1 MLSVEQAQAEILGR
15 VQRLPS
21 ERVDIL
27 AALGRVLAEP
37 IRSTRRIPPWP
48 NSSMDG
54 YAVRAA
60 DAHRTA
66 MLRVVDRVI
75 AGSLPTRA
83 VGVGEAVRIFT
94 GAPMP
99 DGADAVVPQEDVDAR
114 DGVIALRTA
123 VSAGAYVRP
132 AGEDVREGDL
142 VLEPGR
148 PIGAAEIGILATLGC
163 TQVSVGRRPRVAVLS
178 TGNELAD
185 LGVEPSPAQI
195 PNANTYSL
203 MAQITEA
210 GGLPLNLGVAPDR
223 LDAIAERIARGT
235 EADMLVS
242 SAGVSV
248 GELDLVR
255 DALVNAGAELH
266 LWKVDMRP
274 GKPITFGSLGGRP
287 VFGLPGNPV
296 SAMVTFELFV
306 RPMVLAMQGRD
317 GPSRLTIRATALAPI
332 VNRGTRRG
340 YLRVVLERRDG
351 RWGARLTGEQGS
363 GILRS
368 MVSADGLAVLAG
380 DTSVAV
386 GDEIEVIVLREV
398 RG

>member
-1 MLSVEQAQAEILGR
+1 MLSVEEAQAEILGR
-15 VQRLPS
+15 ARSLPT

-27 AALGRVLAEP
+27 ASLGRVLAEP

-54 YAVRAA
+54 YAVRAS
-60 DAHRTA
+60 DTRPTA
-66 MLRVVDRVI
+66 TLTVVDRVV

-83 VGVGEAVRIFT
+83 VGAGEAVRIFT

-99 DGADAVVPQEDVDAR
+99 PGADAVIPQEDVEAR
-114 DGVIALRTA
+114 NGVVALRGA
-123 VSAGAYVRP
+123 VESGAFVRP

-148 PIGAAEIGILATLGC
+148 PIGAAEIGILATLGR
-163 TQVSVGRRPRVAVLS
+163 TQVTVGRRPRVAVMS
-178 TGNELAD
+178 TGTELAD
-185 LGVEPSPAQI
+185 LGTEPTPAQI
-195 PNANTYSL
+195 PNSNTYSL

-210 GGLPLNLGVAPDR
+210 GGLPMNLGVAPDR
-223 LDAIAERIARGT
+223 LEAIAERIKRGM
-235 EADMLVS
+235 EADALVT

-255 DALVNAGAELH
+255 EALVNAGAELH

-274 GKPITFGSLGGRP
+274 GKPITFGTLGERP

-306 RPMVLAMQGRD
+306 RPMLLAMQGRRAT
-317 GPSRLTIRATALAPI
+317 SRPTVTATALQPI
-332 VNRGTRRG
+332 VNRGSRRG
-340 YLRVVLERRDG
+340 YLRVVLEARDG
-351 RWGARLTGEQGS
+351 RWTARLTGDQGS

-368 MVSADGLAVLAG
+368 MVSADGLAILAG
-380 DTSVAV
+380 DTTVAT
-386 GDEIEVIVLREV
+386 GDDVEVIVLREV
-398 RG
+398 SR

>member
-1 MLSVEQAQAEILGR
+1 MLSVEEAQREILGR
-15 VQRLPS
+15 VRVLPS
-21 ERVDIL
+21 ERVDVL

-60 DAHRTA
+60 DVRPTA
-66 MLRVVDRVI
+66 ILRVVGRVV

-83 VGVGEAVRIFT
+83 VGAGEAVRIFT
-94 GAPMP
+94 GAPLP
-99 DGADAVVPQEDVDAR
+99 SGADAVIPQEDVDAR
-114 DGVIALRTA
+114 DGVIALRSA
-123 VSAGAYVRP
+123 VEPGAYVRP

-148 PIGAAEIGILATLGC
+148 AIGAAEIGILATLGR
-163 TQVSVGRRPRVAVLS
+163 TQVAVGRRPRVAVLS

-185 LGVEPSPAQI
+185 LGTEPTPAQI
-195 PNANTYSL
+195 PNSNTYAL
-203 MAQITEA
+203 MAQVMET
-210 GGLPLNLGVAPDR
+210 GGVPLNLGVVPDR
-223 LDAIAERIARGT
+223 LDAIAERIARGA
-235 EADMLVS
+235 EADVLVS

-255 DALVNAGAELH
+255 EALVNAGAELH

-274 GKPITFGSLGGRP
+274 GKPITFGSLGGKP

-306 RPMVLAMQGRD
+306 RPMLLAMQGRR
-317 GPSRLTIRATALAPI
+317 GTGRLTVRATALAPI
-332 VNRGTRRG
+332 VNRGSRRG
-340 YLRVVLERRDG
+340 YLRVVLEARDG

-368 MVSADGLAVLAG
+368 MVSADGLAVLRGETAVAAG
-380 DTSVAV
+380 EDV
-386 GDEIEVIVLREV
+386 EVIVLREV
-398 RG
+398 SP

>member
-15 VQRLPS
+15 VQVLPT

-54 YAVRAA
+54 YAVRAIDTRPA
-60 DAHRTA
+60 AT
-66 MLRVVDRVI
+66 LSVVDRVI

-83 VGVGEAVRIFT
+83 VAAGEAVRIFT
-94 GAPMP
+94 GTPMP
-99 DGADAVVPQEDVDAR
+99 EGADAVVPQEDVDAR
-114 DGVIALRTA
+114 NGVIALRSA
-123 VSAGAYVRP
+123 VAPGAYVRP

-148 PIGAAEIGILATLGC
+148 PIGAAEIGILATLGR
-163 TQVSVGRRPRVAVLS
+163 TQVTVGRRPRVAVLS

-185 LGVEPSPAQI
+185 LGTEPTAAQI

-203 MAQITEA
+203 MAQTTEA
-210 GGLPLNLGVAPDR
+210 GGLDV
-223 LDAIAERIARGT
+223 
-235 EADMLVS
+235 LVS

-255 DALVNAGAELH
+255 EALVNAGADLH

-274 GKPITFGSLGGRP
+274 GKPITFGSLAGRP

-306 RPMVLAMQGRD
+306 RPMLLAMQGRR
-317 GPSRLTIRATALAPI
+317 GASRTTLRATALAPI
-332 VNRGTRRG
+332 VNLGTRRG
-340 YLRVVLERRDG
+340 YLRVTLEARDG
-351 RWGARLTGEQGS
+351 RWAARLTGDQGS

-368 MVSADGLAVLAG
+368 MVSADGLAILAG
-380 DTSVAV
+380 DTSVAAGEDV
-386 GDEIEVIVLREV
+386 EVIVLREV
-398 RG
+398 SR

>member
-1 MLSVEQAQAEILGR
+1 MLSVEEAQREILGR
-15 VQRLPS
+15 VRVLPS
-21 ERVDIL
+21 ERVDVL

-54 YAVRAA
+54 YAVRAT
-60 DAHRTA
+60 DARPAAT
-66 MLRVVDRVI
+66 LRVVGRVV

-94 GAPMP
+94 GAPLP
-99 DGADAVVPQEDVDAR
+99 SGADTVIPQEDVDAR
-114 DGVIALRTA
+114 DGVIALRNA
-123 VSAGAYVRP
+123 VEPGAYVRP

-148 PIGAAEIGILATLGC
+148 AIGAAEIGLLATLGR
-163 TQVSVGRRPRVAVLS
+163 TQVTVGRRPRVAVLS

-185 LGVEPSPAQI
+185 LGTEPTPAQI
-195 PNANTYSL
+195 PNSNTYSL
-203 MAQITEA
+203 MAQVMES
-210 GGLPLNLGVAPDR
+210 GGLPLNLGVVPDQ
-223 LDAIAERIARGT
+223 LGAIAERIARGA
-235 EADMLVS
+235 EADVLVS

-255 DALVNAGAELH
+255 EALVNAGAELH

-274 GKPITFGSLGGRP
+274 GKPITFGSLGGKP

-306 RPMVLAMQGRD
+306 RPMLLAMQGRR
-317 GPSRLTIRATALAPI
+317 GTGRLTVRATALAPI
-332 VNRGTRRG
+332 VNRGSRRG
-340 YLRVVLERRDG
+340 YLRVVLEARDG

-368 MVSADGLAVLAG
+368 MVSADGLAVLRG
-380 DTSVAV
+380 DTAV
-386 GDEIEVIVLREV
+386 TAGEDVEVIVLREV
-398 RG
+398 SP

>member
-1 MLSVEQAQAEILGR
+1 
-15 VQRLPS
+15 
-21 ERVDIL
+21 
-27 AALGRVLAEP
+27 
-37 IRSTRRIPPWP
+37 
-48 NSSMDG
+48 MDG

-60 DAHRTA
+60 DARSAAT
-66 MLRVVDRVI
+66 LRVVGRVV

-94 GAPMP
+94 GAPLP
-99 DGADAVVPQEDVDAR
+99 SGADTVIPQEDVDAR
-114 DGVIALRTA
+114 DGVIALRNA
-123 VSAGAYVRP
+123 VEPGAYVRP

-148 PIGAAEIGILATLGC
+148 AIGAAEIGLLATLGR
-163 TQVSVGRRPRVAVLS
+163 TQVTVGRRPRVAVLS

-185 LGVEPSPAQI
+185 LGTEPTPAQI
-195 PNANTYSL
+195 PNSNTYSL
-203 MAQITEA
+203 MAQVMEI
-210 GGLPLNLGVAPDR
+210 GGLPLNLGVVPDR
-223 LDAIAERIARGT
+223 LDAIAERIARGA
-235 EADMLVS
+235 EADVLVS

-255 DALVNAGAELH
+255 EALVNAGAELH

-274 GKPITFGSLGGRP
+274 GKPITFGSLGGKP

-306 RPMVLAMQGRD
+306 RPMLLAMQGRR
-317 GPSRLTIRATALAPI
+317 GTARLTVRATALAPI
-332 VNRGTRRG
+332 VNRGSRRG
-340 YLRVVLERRDG
+340 YLRVVLEARDG

-368 MVSADGLAVLAG
+368 MVSADGLAVLRG
-380 DTSVAV
+380 DTTVAV
-386 GDEIEVIVLREV
+386 GEEVEVIVLREV
-398 RG
+398 SP

>member
-1 MLSVEQAQAEILGR
+1 MLSVEEAQREILGR
-15 VQRLPS
+15 VRVLPS
-21 ERVDIL
+21 ERVDVL

-60 DAHRTA
+60 DVRPSAT
-66 MLRVVDRVI
+66 LRVVGRVV

-83 VGVGEAVRIFT
+83 VGAGEAVRIFT
-94 GAPMP
+94 GAPLP
-99 DGADAVVPQEDVDAR
+99 GGADAVIPQEDVDAR
-114 DGVIALRTA
+114 DGVIALRSA
-123 VSAGAYVRP
+123 VEPGAYVRP

-142 VLEPGR
+142 VLERGR
-148 PIGAAEIGILATLGC
+148 AIGAAEIGLLAALGR
-163 TQVSVGRRPRVAVLS
+163 TQVTVGRRPRVAVLS

-185 LGVEPSPAQI
+185 LGTEPTPAQI
-195 PNANTYSL
+195 PNSNTYSL
-203 MAQITEA
+203 MAQVMET
-210 GGLPLNLGVAPDR
+210 GGLPLNLGVVPDR
-223 LDAIAERIARGT
+223 LDAIAERIARGA
-235 EADMLVS
+235 EADVLVS

-255 DALVNAGAELH
+255 EALVNAGAELH

-274 GKPITFGSLGGRP
+274 GKPITFGSLGGKP

-306 RPMVLAMQGRD
+306 RPMLLAMQGRR
-317 GPSRLTIRATALAPI
+317 GTGRLTVRATALAPI
-332 VNRGTRRG
+332 VNRGSRRG
-340 YLRVVLERRDG
+340 YLRVVLEARDG

-368 MVSADGLAVLAG
+368 MVSADGLAVLRG
-380 DTSVAV
+380 DTAVAV
-386 GDEIEVIVLREV
+386 GEDVEVIVLREV
-398 RG
+398 SP

>member
-15 VQRLPS
+15 ARSLPT
-21 ERVDIL
+21 ERVDIV

-54 YAVRAA
+54 YAVRAMDTRPA
-60 DAHRTA
+60 ATLKVID
-66 MLRVVDRVI
+66 RVV
-75 AGSLPTRA
+75 AGSLPTRT
-83 VGVGEAVRIFT
+83 VGAGEATRIFT

-99 DGADAVVPQEDVDAR
+99 SGADAVVPQEDVDAR
-114 DGVIALRTA
+114 DGVIALRGA
-123 VSAGAYVRP
+123 VEPGAFVRP

-148 PIGAAEIGILATLGC
+148 PIGPAEIGLLATLGR
-163 TQVSVGRRPRVAVLS
+163 THLMVGRRPRVAVLS

-185 LGVEPSPAQI
+185 LGTEPTPAQI
-195 PNANTYSL
+195 PNSNTYSL

-223 LDAIAERIARGT
+223 LDAIAERITRGS
-235 EADMLVS
+235 EADVLVT

-255 DALVNAGAELH
+255 EALVNAGAELH

-274 GKPITFGSLGGRP
+274 GKPITFGSLAGRP

-296 SAMVTFELFV
+296 SAMVTFEMFV
-306 RPMVLAMQGRD
+306 RPMLLAMQGR
-317 GPSRLTIRATALAPI
+317 RATSRPRVRATVVAPI
-332 VNRGTRRG
+332 VNRGSRRG
-340 YLRVVLERRDG
+340 YLRVTLEPRDG
-351 RWGARLTGEQGS
+351 RWRARLTGDQGS

-368 MVSADGLAVLAG
+368 MVLGDGLAVLPG
-380 DTSVAV
+380 DTAVAAGEEV
-386 GDEIEVIVLREV
+386 EVIVLREV
-398 RG
+398 ST

>member
-1 MLSVEQAQAEILGR
+1 MLSVEEAQREILGR
-15 VQRLPS
+15 VRVLPS
-21 ERVDIL
+21 ERVDVL

-60 DAHRTA
+60 DARPSAT
-66 MLRVVDRVI
+66 LRVVGRVV

-83 VGVGEAVRIFT
+83 VGAGEAVRIFT
-94 GAPMP
+94 GAPLP
-99 DGADAVVPQEDVDAR
+99 GGADAVIPQEDVDAR
-114 DGVIALRTA
+114 DGVIALRSA
-123 VSAGAYVRP
+123 VEPGAYVRP

-148 PIGAAEIGILATLGC
+148 AIGAAEIGLLAALGR
-163 TQVSVGRRPRVAVLS
+163 TQVAVGRRPRVAVLS

-185 LGVEPSPAQI
+185 LGTEPTPAQI
-195 PNANTYSL
+195 PNSNTYAL
-203 MAQITEA
+203 MAQVMET
-210 GGLPLNLGVAPDR
+210 GGVPLNLGVVPDR
-223 LDAIAERIARGT
+223 LDAIAERIARGA
-235 EADMLVS
+235 EADVLVS

-255 DALVNAGAELH
+255 EALVNAGAELH

-274 GKPITFGSLGGRP
+274 GKPITFGSLGGKP

-306 RPMVLAMQGRD
+306 RPMLLAMQGRR
-317 GPSRLTIRATALAPI
+317 GTGRPTVRATALAPI
-332 VNRGTRRG
+332 VNRGSRRG
-340 YLRVVLERRDG
+340 YLRVVLEARDG

-368 MVSADGLAVLAG
+368 MVSADGLAVLRG
-380 DTSVAV
+380 DTAVAAGEDV
-386 GDEIEVIVLREV
+386 EVIVLREV
-398 RG
+398 SP

>member
-15 VQRLPS
+15 VRALPT
-21 ERVDIL
+21 ERVDVL
-27 AALGRVLAEP
+27 ASLGRVLAEP

-60 DAHRTA
+60 DARPSAT
-66 MLRVVDRVI
+66 LRVVDRVI

-83 VGVGEAVRIFT
+83 VGAGEAVRIFT
-94 GAPMP
+94 GAPLP

-114 DGVIALRTA
+114 D
-123 VSAGAYVRP
+123 
-132 AGEDVREGDL
+132 
-142 VLEPGR
+142 
-148 PIGAAEIGILATLGC
+148 
-163 TQVSVGRRPRVAVLS
+163 
-178 TGNELAD
+178 
-185 LGVEPSPAQI
+185 
-195 PNANTYSL
+195 
-203 MAQITEA
+203 
-210 GGLPLNLGVAPDR
+210 
-223 LDAIAERIARGT
+223 DAIAERIARGT

-255 DALVNAGAELH
+255 EALVNAGADLH

-274 GKPITFGSLGGRP
+274 GKPITFGSLAGKP

-306 RPMVLAMQGRD
+306 RPMLLAMQGRR
-317 GPSRLTIRATALAPI
+317 GAARPIVRATALAPI
-332 VNRGTRRG
+332 INRGSRRG
-340 YLRVVLERRDG
+340 YLRVVLEARHG
-351 RWGARLTGEQGS
+351 RWSARLTGDQGS

-368 MVSADGLAVLAG
+368 MVEADGLAVLQG
-380 DTSVAV
+380 DTSVAT
-386 GDEIEVIVLREV
+386 GGEVEVMVLRA
-398 RG
+398 

>member
-1 MLSVEQAQAEILGR
+1 MLSVEEAQREILGR
-15 VQRLPS
+15 VRVLPS
-21 ERVDIL
+21 ERVDVL

-60 DAHRTA
+60 DVRPTA
-66 MLRVVDRVI
+66 ILRVVGRVV

-83 VGVGEAVRIFT
+83 VGAGEAVRIFT
-94 GAPMP
+94 GAPLP
-99 DGADAVVPQEDVDAR
+99 SGADAVIPQEDVDAR
-114 DGVIALRTA
+114 DGVIALRSA
-123 VSAGAYVRP
+123 VEPGAYVRP

-148 PIGAAEIGILATLGC
+148 AIGAAEIGILATLGR
-163 TQVSVGRRPRVAVLS
+163 TQVTVGRRPRVAVLS

-185 LGVEPSPAQI
+185 LGTEPTPAQI
-195 PNANTYSL
+195 PNSNTYSL
-203 MAQITEA
+203 MAQVMES
-210 GGLPLNLGVAPDR
+210 GGVPLNLGVVPDR
-223 LDAIAERIARGT
+223 LDAIAERIARGA
-235 EADMLVS
+235 EADVLVS

-255 DALVNAGAELH
+255 EALVNAGAELH

-274 GKPITFGSLGGRP
+274 GKPITFGSLGAKP

-306 RPMVLAMQGRD
+306 RPMLLAMQGRR
-317 GPSRLTIRATALAPI
+317 GTGRLTVRATALAPI
-332 VNRGTRRG
+332 VNRGSRRG
-340 YLRVVLERRDG
+340 YLRVVLEARDG

-368 MVSADGLAVLAG
+368 MVSADGLAVLRG
-380 DTSVAV
+380 DTAVAV
-386 GDEIEVIVLREV
+386 GEEVEVIVLREV
-398 RG
+398 SP